1 MTMKPERLQRSD
13 EILQSALELAPE
25 ERTAFLD
32 QACAGDE
39 ALRQKVESLLVAAQQ
54 MGGFMEER
62 MSRVAGELMVDEQV
76 SATAGQMIGHYKI
89 IGPLDKGGMGEVYL
103 ATDTRTGRE
112 VALKLLPA
120 LSVGD
125 EQRVRR
131 FQQEARSILALN
143 HPNIVTIYE
152 IGQTDSAHYIV
163 TERITGETLRQRLA
177 GAPLEIPEALAIA
190 IEVAKALEATHAAGI
205 VHRDIKPEN
214 IMLRPDGY
222 VKVLDFGIAKL
233 TERQAPQIS
242 TEAAT
247 MMKVQTTPGVVMG
260 TLYYMSPEQARGQEV
275 DGRTDIWSLGSVLY
289 EMVAGRPPFKGEAPN
304 DAIALI
310 LQKGKEP
317 LPLARYTPEAPPEL
331 QRLITKA
338 LQKERDRRYQSIKDL
353 RLDLENLKQEEEFKA
368 KLEQSVSPEPSNTK
382 TEAASNL
389 PRVTDASAE
398 KTLAH
403 VGESAHNASSAE
415 YLVTEL
421 KRHKKAFALT
431 AAVVLALVATAGYFI
446 YARRTPALT
455 DKDTI
460 LLADF
465 VNTTGDPVF
474 DGTLKQAL
482 AVQLGQSPFLDIFSD
497 DRVSDALKLMGRA
510 QNERVTR
517 EVGRE
522 ICQRQ
527 GLKAMLA
534 GSIASLGSNYV
545 ITLEVINAQTGDVI
559 AREQTEAQGKEQVL
573 RSLGEAS
580 TKLREKLG
588 ESLASIHKFDAP
600 LEQVTTSSLE
610 ALEAFS
616 LAKEKAYFEGKPN
629 EAIPLYKRAVELDPN
644 FAAAYSELTV
654 VYRLGGQPGFAT
666 ESAKKA
672 FELRER
678 AGERERLLISLNYYT
693 DVTKELDKQLEM
705 AELSIRTYP
714 RDYYAANRLAHRYR
728 WMGLIEKAIEEY
740 RESIRLNPKYPV
752 PYGNMARGF
761 LLLNRLDEAQ
771 SACRQALEL
780 NRDYGFCHN
789 TLFQIAFIQGDTA
802 AMKQQLDWYAGTPTG
817 YLPLD
822 LQGDAAAFAGQLGK
836 ALDFKGRAADMA
848 EAQNLEELAAQ
859 HSSLRALLSALVG
872 DCRKSR
878 EASTAALCRGRDRS
892 ALSNGALAF
901 ALCGESRQAQALVAE
916 RARLDPADTLL
927 NAVTLP
933 LIRAELELQRGNS
946 SEAVSLLQSA
956 TQFERTDR
964 PPNFVPRGSWP
975 AYVRGQAY
983 LRQQAGAEAMAEF
996 EKVLDHRGVDPL
1008 SILYPHVELGLAR
1021 AAVLQGDAAKARKA
1035 YQDFFALWKDADPD
1049 IPILQQAK
1057 QEYEKLK

>member
-13 EILQSALELAPE
+13 EILQGALELAPE
-25 ERTAFLD
+25 DRAAFLD
-32 QACAGDE
+32 QACAGDA

-54 MGGFMEER
+54 MDGFMEER
-62 MSRVAGELMVDEQV
+62 MSRVAGELMIDGPVTT
-76 SATAGQMIGHYKI
+76 AAGQTIGYYKI
-89 IGPLDKGGMGEVYL
+89 VELLDKGGMGEVYL
-103 ATDTRTGRE
+103 ATDTRSGRE
-112 VALKLLPA
+112 VALKLLPD
-120 LSVGD
+120 SSISD
-125 EQRVRR
+125 QQRVRR

-163 TERITGETLRQRLA
+163 TERITGETLRLRLA
-177 GAPLEIPEALAIA
+177 GSPLEISEALSIA
-190 IEVAKALEATHAAGI
+190 IEVSKALEATHTAGI
-205 VHRDIKPEN
+205 MHRDIKPEN

-233 TERQAPQIS
+233 TERRAPMIS

-247 MMKVQTTPGVVMG
+247 MMKVQTAPGVVMG
-260 TLYYMSPEQARGQEV
+260 TVYYMSPEQARGQEV
-275 DGRTDIWSLGSVLY
+275 DARTDIWSLGAVLY
-289 EMVAGRPPFKGEAPN
+289 EMVAGRPPFEGKTPQDIIILIAGREPAP
-304 DAIALI
+304 I
-310 LQKGKEP
+310 
-317 LPLARYTPEAPPEL
+317 ARYAPDTPTELQRIVSKALTKDREERYQTAKDLLIDLKRLKQRLEVDAEIERTVPPEL
-331 QRLITKA
+331 GTFA
-338 LQKERDRRYQSIKDL
+338 SV
-353 RLDLENLKQEEEFKA
+353 A
-368 KLEQSVSPEPSNTK
+368 KTAPDT
-382 TEAASNL
+382 TTAEAIN
-389 PRVTDASAE
+389 
-398 KTLAH
+398 H
-403 VGESAHNASSAE
+403 VSSAE
-415 YLVTEL
+415 YIVTEF
-421 KRHKKAFALT
+421 KRHKKGFVLT
-431 AAVVLALVATAGYFI
+431 AAVVLALVLATAGYFI

-465 VNTTGDPVF
+465 VNSTGDAVF
-474 DGTLKQAL
+474 DGTLKQGL

-517 EVGRE
+517 EIGRE

-545 ITLEVINAQTGDVI
+545 ITLEVLNAQTGDVI

-588 ESLASIHKFDAP
+588 ESLASIQKFDAP

-610 ALEAFS
+610 ALKAFS
-616 LAKEKAYFEGKPN
+616 LAKEKAYFEGKTN

-644 FAAAYSELTV
+644 FAAAYSELTI
-654 VYRLGGQPGFAT
+654 VYRLGGQPGLAT
-666 ESAKKA
+666 ELAKKA

-693 DVTKELDKQLEM
+693 DVTSELDKQLEM

-752 PYGNMARGF
+752 PYANMARGF

-771 SACRQALEL
+771 AACRQALEL

-789 TLFQIAFIQGDTA
+789 TLFQIAFIQGDTS

-822 LQGDAAAFAGQLGK
+822 LQGDAAAFAGQLHK
-836 ALDFKGRAADMA
+836 ALDFKSRAADMA
-848 EAQNLEELAAQ
+848 EARNSKELAAQ
-859 HSSLRALLSALVG
+859 YSSSRALLSAVVG
-872 DCRKSR
+872 DCRKAR
-878 EASTAALCRGRDRS
+878 EEATAALSRGRDRS

-901 ALCGESRQAQALVAE
+901 ALCGESGQAQALAAE
-916 RARLDPADTLL
+916 RARLDPADTVL

-933 LIRAELELQRGNS
+933 LIRAELEIQHGNP
-946 SEAVSLLQSA
+946 SEAVRLLQSA
-956 TQFERTDR
+956 SQFERTDR

-983 LRQQAGAEAMAEF
+983 LHQQAGAEAMAEF
-996 EKVLDHRGVDPL
+996 QRILDHRGVDPL
-1008 SILYPHVELGLAR
+1008 SILYPLAHLGLAR

-1049 IPILQQAK
+1049 IPVLQQAK
-1057 QEYEKLK
+1057 QEYDKLK

>member
-1 MTMKPERLQRSD
+1 
-13 EILQSALELAPE
+13 
-25 ERTAFLD
+25 
-32 QACAGDE
+32 
-39 ALRQKVESLLVAAQQ
+39 
-54 MGGFMEER
+54 
-62 MSRVAGELMVDEQV
+62 
-76 SATAGQMIGHYKI
+76 MIGYYKI
-89 IGPLDKGGMGEVYL
+89 VELLDKGGMGEVYL
-103 ATDTRTGRE
+103 ATDTRSGRE
-112 VALKLLPA
+112 VALKLLPD
-120 LSVGD
+120 SSISD
-125 EQRVRR
+125 QQRVRR

-304 DAIALI
+304 DVIALI

-497 DRVSDALKLMGRA
+497 DRVSDSLKLMGRA

-517 EVGRE
+517 EIGRE
-522 ICQRQ
+522 ICKRQ

-534 GSIASLGSNYV
+534 GSIASLGSSYV
-545 ITLEVINAQTGDVI
+545 MTLEVINAQTGDVI

-580 TKLREKLG
+580 SRLREKLG
-588 ESLASIHKFDAP
+588 ESLASIKKFDAP

-610 ALEAFS
+610 ALKAFS
-616 LAKEKAYFEGKPN
+616 LAKEKGYFEN
-629 EAIPLYKRAVELDPN
+629 NLDEAIALYKRAVELDPN
-644 FAAAYSELTV
+644 FAVAYTELAIA
-654 VYRLGGQPGFAT
+654 YRSSARPGLAT
-666 ESAKKA
+666 EPAKKA

-678 AGERERLLISLNYYT
+678 VGERERFLVSLNYYT
-693 DVTKELDKQLEM
+693 DVTRELDKQLEV
-705 AELSIRTYP
+705 AELWRLTYP
-714 RDYYAANRLAHRYR
+714 RDYYAATTLGIRYR
-728 WMGLIEKAIEEY
+728 LMGLIEKSIEEF
-740 RESIRLNPKYPV
+740 RESIRLNPKYPIA
-752 PYGNMARGF
+752 YLHIARAF
-761 LLLNRLDEAQ
+761 LLLNQFDEARSTCGQ
-771 SACRQALEL
+771 GLDL
-780 NRDYGFCHN
+780 NRNFAACHDI
-789 TLFQIAFIQGDTA
+789 LFQIAFIQGDTSG
-802 AMKQQLDWYAGTPTG
+802 MKQQLDSYTG
-817 YLPLD
+817 RPDEFRSLD
-822 LQGDAAAFAGQLGK
+822 LQADAAAFAGQLRK
-836 ALDFKGRAADMA
+836 ALDFKSRASEMA
-848 EAQNLEELAAQ
+848 EARDSKEVAAQ
-859 HSSLRALLSALVG
+859 YASLRALLSAVVG
-872 DCRKSR
+872 DCRKTR
-878 EASTAALCRGRDRS
+878 EDATAALSHGRARS

-901 ALCGESRQAQALVAE
+901 ALCGESGQAQALAAE
-916 RARLDPADTLL
+916 RARLDPTDTLL

-933 LIRAELELQRGNS
+933 LIRAELELQHGNP
-946 SEAVSLLQSA
+946 SEAVRLLQSA
-956 TQFERTDR
+956 TPFERTDR
-964 PPNFVPRGSWP
+964 PSSFVPRGPWP
-975 AYVRGQAY
+975 AYVRGEAY
-983 LRQQAGAEAMAEF
+983 LRQQTGTEAMAEF
-996 EKVLDHRGVDPL
+996 QRILDHRGVEPL
-1008 SILYPHVELGLAR
+1008 SILYPLAHLGLAR

-1035 YQDFFALWKDADPD
+1035 YQDFFALWKDADTD
-1049 IPILQQAK
+1049 IPVLQQAK

>member
-1 MTMKPERLQRSD
+1 MKPERLQRSD
-13 EILQSALELAPE
+13 EILQGALELAPE
-25 ERTAFLD
+25 ERGAFLD
-32 QACAGDE
+32 EACAGDE
-39 ALRQKVESLLVAAQQ
+39 VMRQKVESLLAAAQQ

-62 MSRVAGELMVDEQV
+62 MSRVAGELMVDET
-76 SATAGQMIGHYKI
+76 ATAAAGQMIGYYKI
-89 IGPLDKGGMGEVYL
+89 VELLDKGGMGEVYL
-103 ATDTRTGRE
+103 ATDTRSGRE

-120 LSVGD
+120 FSVSD
-125 EQRVRR
+125 QQRVRR

-177 GAPLEIPEALAIA
+177 RTPLEIPEALAIA
-190 IEVAKALEATHAAGI
+190 IEVAKALEATHAAKI

-233 TERQAPQIS
+233 TERQAPMIS

-247 MMKVQTTPGVVMG
+247 MMKVRTAPGVVLG
-260 TLYYMSPEQARGQEV
+260 TVHYMSPEQARGQEV
-275 DGRTDIWSLGSVLY
+275 DARTDIWSLGAVLY
-289 EMVAGRPPFKGEAPN
+289 EMVAGRPPFEGNTPQ
-304 DAIALI
+304 DIIILIA
-310 LQKGKEP
+310 GKEP
-317 LPLARYTPEAPPEL
+317 APLARFAPDTPTEFQRIVSKALTKNREERYQTAKDLLIDLKKLKQRLEVEAEIERTVPPEL
-331 QRLITKA
+331 RT
-338 LQKERDRRYQSIKDL
+338 
-353 RLDLENLKQEEEFKA
+353 
-368 KLEQSVSPEPSNTK
+368 
-382 TEAASNL
+382 AASLAKTATN
-389 PRVTDASAE
+389 TTTAE
-398 KTLAH
+398 AIHH
-403 VGESAHNASSAE
+403 VSSAE
-415 YLVTEL
+415 YIFSEI
-421 KRHKKAFALT
+421 KRHKKGSALA
-431 AAVVLALVATAGYFI
+431 AAVALALVLATAGYFI
-446 YARRTPALT
+446 YPRRTPALT

-465 VNTTGDPVF
+465 VNSTGDAVF
-474 DGTLKQAL
+474 DGTLKQGL

-517 EVGRE
+517 EIGRE

-559 AREQTEAQGKEQVL
+559 AREQTEARGKEQVL

-580 TKLREKLG
+580 TRLREKLG
-588 ESLASIHKFDAP
+588 ESLASIQKFDAP

-610 ALEAFS
+610 ALKAFS
-616 LAKEKAYFEGKPN
+616 LAKEKAYFENNPN
-629 EAIPLYKRAVELDPN
+629 DAIPLYKRAVELDPN
-644 FAAAYSELTV
+644 FAVAYTELALA
-654 VYRLGGQPGFAT
+654 YRLNIKPGLAA

-678 AGERERLLISLNYYT
+678 VGEREKLLISLNYYT
-693 DVTKELDKQLEM
+693 DVTRELDKQREV
-705 AELSIRTYP
+705 AELWRRTYL
-714 RDYYAANRLAHRYR
+714 RDYYAATSLGNRYR
-728 WMGLIEKAIEEY
+728 SMGQIEKAIEEY
-740 RESIRLNPKYPV
+740 KEAIRLNPKYPV
-752 PYGNMARGF
+752 AYSNIARGF

-771 SACRQALEL
+771 SACRKALEL
-780 NRDYGFCHN
+780 SPDFPNPHDV
-789 TLFQIAFIQGDTA
+789 LFQIAFIQGESA
-802 AMKQQLDWYAGTPTG
+802 AMKQQLDWFAGRPDESRS
-817 YLPLD
+817 LH
-822 LQGDAAAFAGQLGK
+822 LQADAAAFAGRLRK
-836 ALDFKGRAADMA
+836 ALDFQGRAAEIA
-848 EAQNLEELAAQ
+848 EARNSKELAAQ
-859 HSSLRALLSALVG
+859 YASLRALLSAVIG
-872 DCRKSR
+872 DCRKAR
-878 EASTAALCRGRDRS
+878 EETTSALSIGRTRS
-892 ALSNGALAF
+892 ALENGALAL
-901 ALCGESRQAQALVAE
+901 AICGETDQAQAVAAE

-933 LIRAELELQRGNS
+933 LVRAELELQHDNP
-946 SEAVSLLQSA
+946 SEAIRLLQSA
-956 TQFERTDR
+956 TQFERTGTYVTDS
-964 PPNFVPRGSWP
+964 VPRGPWP

-996 EKVLDHRGVDPL
+996 QKVLDHRGVDPL
-1008 SILYPHVELGLAR
+1008 SILYPLAHLGLAR